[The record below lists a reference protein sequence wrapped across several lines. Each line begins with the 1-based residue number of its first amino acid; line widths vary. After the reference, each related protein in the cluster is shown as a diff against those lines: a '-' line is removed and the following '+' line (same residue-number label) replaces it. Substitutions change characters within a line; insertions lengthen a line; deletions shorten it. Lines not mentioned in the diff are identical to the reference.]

1 MKKCRNL
8 RLFCIFLSL
17 FFFSL
22 NAEIIEIQ
30 KIEEILP
37 FVDDKTL
44 VVLDIDDT
52 LMVPAQMLGG
62 DCWFRYTLKRYLES
76 GFEFEEALSEILPIY
91 VEIQNKLE
99 VLPVEAN
106 TASVVHRL
114 QEKADR
120 VIGLTTRSNILLYR
134 TIEQLN
140 SLGIHLNKTALFDL
154 KSGLATDYSLYYID
168 GILSTEARHK
178 GEALSN
184 LCARYGYFPEKI
196 IFVNDKLKF
205 VLDVEETFINRDV
218 IYYGFRYAGSDEIS
232 DSWSP
237 ELSNVQKK
245 YFNKILSDEDASKIL
260 EGQHAIAYD

>member
-1 MKKCRNL
+1 MGKSKKL
-8 RLFCIFLSL
+8 QLFCIFLFL

-22 NAEIIEIQ
+22 KAEIIEIQ

-37 FVDDKTL
+37 FVDENTL

-62 DCWFRYTLKRYLES
+62 DCWFRYNFKRYLEN
-76 GFEFEEALSEILPIY
+76 GREVEEALNEILPLY
-91 VEIQNKLE
+91 SRIQHKLE

-134 TIEQLN
+134 TIEQLK
-140 SLGIHLNKTALFDL
+140 SLGIQLNRTPLFDL
-154 KSGLATDYSLYYID
+154 KNGIATDYNLYYIE
-168 GILSTEARHK
+168 GILSTETRHK
-178 GEALSN
+178 GEALAG
-184 LCARYGYFPEKI
+184 LCDRYNYAPKKI
-196 IFVNDKLKF
+196 IFVNDKLQF
-205 VLDVEETFINRDV
+205 VLDVEETFLDRGV

-232 DSWSP
+232 SLWSS
-237 ELSNVQKK
+237 ELATIQEK

-260 EGQHAIAYD
+260 EGQRAIAYD